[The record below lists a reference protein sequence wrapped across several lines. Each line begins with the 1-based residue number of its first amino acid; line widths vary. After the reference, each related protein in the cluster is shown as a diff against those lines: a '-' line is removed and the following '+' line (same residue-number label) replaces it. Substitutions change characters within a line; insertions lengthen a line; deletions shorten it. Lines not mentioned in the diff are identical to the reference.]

1 MSKKKDPVAEIVNV
15 VLKSLEQSGVTLVNV
30 DFNSNPPQYF
40 IQLDKGRLI
49 RSEEETLQSTYGIL
63 WVLTYG
69 KADKSNRNNKI
80 DLKYEVV
87 GEIYNADN

>member
-1 MSKKKDPVAEIVNV
+1 MSKKKDSVAEIIEV

-30 DFNSNPPQYF
+30 DFNSDPPQYF
-40 IQLDKGRLI
+40 VQLDKGRLI

-69 KADKSNRNNKI
+69 KLDKSNKNNKI

-87 GEIYNADN
+87 GEISNANN

>member
-1 MSKKKDPVAEIVNV
+1 MPKKKDSVAEIVEV

-49 RSEEETLQSTYGIL
+49 RSEEETLKSTYGIL

-69 KADKSNRNNKI
+69 KLDKDNRNNKI
-80 DLKYEVV
+80 DLKYELV
-87 GEIYNADN
+87 GEN